1 MSDSV
6 SIYCLTDPVS
16 KEIRYVG
23 KAKNAKSRFAQHL
36 SDKKCGHKENWIRG
50 LKSRGL
56 RPEMDVLEE
65 VHESKWE
72 ESERWWI
79 CYLRFIGCKLINI
92 DLGGNGAHKV
102 SDSMRE
108 KCRLIHLGKQRTPEA
123 REKMRL
129 AQLGKKR
136 SPESIEKRRL
146 AVIGKR
152 KGIPMHPNA
161 LAALVKF
168 HTGRKQSPEQ
178 IAKRAAS
185 NSGKKRT
192 GVVLEKMR
200 KLCAVMR
207 ERKAEKRM
215 IA

>member
-1 MSDSV
+1 MSKSV
-6 SIYCLTDPVS
+6 FIYCLTDPVS
-16 KEIRYVG
+16 REIRYVG
-23 KAKNAKSRFAQHL
+23 KAKDAKRRFEQHL
-36 SDKKCGHKENWIRG
+36 SSKKIGHKESWIRG
-50 LKSRGL
+50 LKLQGL
-56 RPEMDVLEE
+56 RPEMDILEE

-79 CYLRFIGCKLINI
+79 SYLRFIGCRLINI
-92 DLGGNGAHKV
+92 DFGGSGAHKV

-108 KCRLIHLGKQRTPEA
+108 KCRLIHLGKKRTPES

-136 SPESIEKRRL
+136 SLESIEKRRM

-168 HTGRKQSPEQ
+168 HTERKQSPEQ
-178 IAKRAAS
+178 VAKRAAS
-185 NSGKKRT
+185 LSGKKRT
-192 GVVLEKMR
+192 GETLEKMR
-200 KLCAVMR
+200 KLCAIMR
-207 ERKAEKRM
+207 ERKAAKA
-215 IA
+215 ILA

>member
-23 KAKNAKSRFAQHL
+23 KAKDAKNRFAQHL
-36 SDKKCGHKENWIRG
+36 SDEKQGHKKNWIRG

-56 RPEMDVLEE
+56 RPEMDILEE

-79 CYLRFIGCKLINI
+79 SYLRFIGCNLINI

-102 SDSMRE
+102 SDSMRD
-108 KCRLIHLGKQRTPEA
+108 KCRLIHLGKKRTPEA
-123 REKMRL
+123 KENMRL
-129 AQLGKKR
+129 AHIGRPWSEKKREAMKGKK
-136 SPESIEKRRL
+136 SPK
-146 AVIGKR
+146 IGK
-152 KGIPMHPNA
+152 PMHPNA

-200 KLCAVMR
+200 KLCSLMR

-215 IA
+215 TA